1 MKRSA
6 SRRISCALDLR
17 RGAFQHD
24 VAQIVVRF
32 DAHLPQN
39 GIETQILD
47 REGVF
52 ARRDLQLEASVV
64 VGRHAGHLLAAPEQH
79 HRRILHGLPLLVHD
93 AAAGRIHAGRCC
105 VRRSHCEQQDKEDKF
120 FHNILRLI
128 VICVAF

>member
-1 MKRSA
+1 MSDKKILGFIGTGVMGA
-6 SRRISCALDLR
+6 SM
-17 RGAFQHD
+17 
-24 VAQIVVRF
+24 
-32 DAHLPQN
+32 
-39 GIETQILD
+39 
-47 REGVF
+47 
-52 ARRDLQLEASVV
+52 
-64 VGRHAGHLLAAPEQH
+64 AGHLLAAPEQH